1 MKPKPLVSL
10 NHLTVPV
17 VVDIRYTFKKTTKNH
32 SFQAEVSKLLDL
44 VANSLYSER
53 EIFLRELISN
63 SADACEKL
71 RYQSLSKKNILG
83 DDVDLKI
90 NVRVSK
96 KKKYIEIQDNGIGMT
111 EQELI
116 DNLGTIA
123 RSGTSKFMEAMKNKK
138 ETDVSAIGQF
148 GVGFYSSYMVADNVE
163 VISKGAEAEDSYL
176 WKSNGKENYSI
187 EKIDNTKRGTAI
199 KLLIKKDADEFLDS
213 FRLRSIITKYSN
225 YIPFPI
231 ILDDLDNSKEKE
243 EKINE
248 GDPLWLKEKK
258 DIKEEDYKQ
267 FYNNISFNF
276 DEPIKTI
283 HYNAEGVINYK
294 ALLYLPTNQPM
305 DLFNSERKNKIKL
318 YVQKVFITD
327 ECDEIMPNWLRFVPG
342 VVDSQDISLNI
353 SREMLQNNPVIEK
366 IKKGITNKVLNEIS
380 ALAKKDNIKFL
391 DFWTNFG
398 AVIKEGLYEFNDHH
412 EKILT
417 LLRFE
422 NSMNKEFMSLDKYVE
437 SMVKDQKEIYY
448 FANTDKD
455 HIQNSP
461 QLEAFTD
468 KKVPVLFMTDA
479 VDEFWLQNIGK
490 YKDYDFKSI
499 SKGKVDLSKVGENK
513 ETKKDSDKKINNNI
527 NNLAVLLKEELKE
540 SISDVIIS
548 NRLTKSP
555 VLLVAEESGMDI
567 NMEKLMKMHNQ
578 KTPDSKKIL
587 EINAEHPMIVK
598 ISENLSSFDHKKIS
612 QVILDQANIL
622 DGNVLSNP
630 TGYMESLTE
639 LFIK

>member
-1 MKPKPLVSL
+1 M
-10 NHLTVPV
+10 T
-17 VVDIRYTFKKTTKNH
+17 KKTAKNH

-83 DDVDLKI
+83 DDKDLKI

-96 KKKYIEIQDNGIGMT
+96 KKKFIEIQDNGIGMS

-148 GVGFYSSYMVADNVE
+148 GVGFYSSYMIADTVE
-163 VISKGAEAEDSYL
+163 VISKGAEEKDSYL

-187 EKIDNTKRGTAI
+187 EKIEDENRGTKI
-199 KLLIKKDADEFLDS
+199 KLLIKEDADEFLDS

-248 GDPLWLKEKK
+248 GDPLWLKDKK
-258 DIKEEDYKQ
+258 DIKDEDYKQ

-276 DEPIKTI
+276 DQPLKTI

-318 YVQKVFITD
+318 YVQKVFISD

-366 IKKGITNKVLNEIS
+366 IKKGITNKVLNEIG
-380 ALAKKDNIKFL
+380 ALSKKDNDKFL
-391 DFWTNFG
+391 DFWKNFG
-398 AVIKEGLYEFNDHH
+398 AVVKEGLYEYNDHH

-422 NSMNKEFMSLDKYVE
+422 NSINNEFISLDKYVE
-437 SMVKDQKEIYY
+437 NMVKDQKEIYY

-455 HIQNSP
+455 HIKNSP

-468 KKVPVLFMTDA
+468 KKVPVLFMIDA
-479 VDEFWLQNIGK
+479 VDEFWLQNINK
-490 YKDYDFKSI
+490 YKDYEFKSI
-499 SKGKVDLSKVGENK
+499 SKGKVDLTKVGD
-513 ETKKDSDKKINNNI
+513 TKDNEKNSDKKIDSKI
-527 NNLAVLLKEELKE
+527 NDLLVLLKEELKDK
-540 SISDVIIS
+540 ISNVIIS

-598 ISENLSSFDHKKIS
+598 ISQNLNNFDHKKIS
-612 QVILDQANIL
+612 QIILDQANIL

-630 TGYMESLTE
+630 SSYMESLTE

>member
-1 MKPKPLVSL
+1 M
-10 NHLTVPV
+10 T
-17 VVDIRYTFKKTTKNH
+17 DKTTKNH

-83 DDVDLKI
+83 DDKELRI

-96 KKKYIEIQDNGIGMT
+96 KKKYIEIQDNGIGMSN
-111 EQELI
+111 QELI

-123 RSGTSKFMEAMKNKK
+123 RSGTSKFMEAMKDKK
-138 ETDVSAIGQF
+138 DSNVSAIGQF
-148 GVGFYSSYMVADNVE
+148 GVGFYSSYMVSDTVE
-163 VISKGAEAEDSYL
+163 VTSKSAEDEKSYL
-176 WKSNGKENYSI
+176 WQSNGKENYTI
-187 EKIDNTKRGTAI
+187 EEIENKKRGTII
-199 KLLIKKDADEFLDS
+199 KLNIKKDAEEFLDA

-231 ILDDLDNSKEKE
+231 LLDDLDNTKEKE

-248 GDPLWLKEKK
+248 GDPLWLKDKK

-276 DEPIKTI
+276 DEPLKTI

-305 DLFNSERKNKIKL
+305 DLFNSEKKNKIKL

-327 ECDEIMPNWLRFVPG
+327 ECDEIMPNWLRFIPG

-353 SREMLQNNPVIEK
+353 SREMLQNNPIIEK
-366 IKKGITNKVLNEIS
+366 IKKGITNKVLNEINS
-380 ALAKKDNIKFL
+380 IAKKDDAKFL
-391 DFWTNFG
+391 DFWKNFG

-412 EKILT
+412 EKILN

-422 NSMNKEFMSLDKYVE
+422 NSLNSDSISLDSYVE
-437 SMVKDQKEIYY
+437 KMALDQKEIYY
-448 FANTDKD
+448 FANTDKEY
-455 HIQNSP
+455 IKNSP
-461 QLEAFTD
+461 QLESFLD
-468 KKVPVLFMTDA
+468 KKIPVLFMTDA

-490 YKDYDFKSI
+490 YKEFEFKSI
-499 SKGKVDLSKVGENK
+499 TKGKVDLSKVGEKQSK
-513 ETKKDSDKKINNNI
+513 EKSKDNKKIDNKI
-527 NNLAVLLKEELKE
+527 NDLTALLKNELKDK
-540 SISDVIIS
+540 ISDVIVS
-548 NRLTKSP
+548 DRLTKSP

-587 EINAEHPMIVK
+587 EINADHPMIVK
-598 ISENLSSFDHKKIS
+598 MSNNLNEFDHKKIS
-612 QVILDQANIL
+612 QIILDQANIL

-630 TGYMESLTE
+630 SGYMESLTE

>member
-1 MKPKPLVSL
+1 MLKSFQMTNKSSQ
-10 NHLTVPV
+10 
-17 VVDIRYTFKKTTKNH
+17 NH

-83 DDVDLKI
+83 DDTELKI
-90 NVRVSK
+90 HIRVSK
-96 KKKYIEIQDNGIGMT
+96 KKKIIEIQDNGIGMSN
-111 EQELI
+111 EELI

-123 RSGTSKFMEAMKNKK
+123 RSGTSKFMEAMKDKK
-138 ETDVSAIGQF
+138 DSNVSAIGQF
-148 GVGFYSSYMVADNVE
+148 GVGFYSSYMVSDIVE
-163 VISKGAEAEDSYL
+163 VSSKSAEDDKSYL
-176 WKSNGKENYSI
+176 WKSNGKENYTI
-187 EKIDNTKRGTAI
+187 EEIKNKKRGTII
-199 KLLIKKDADEFLDS
+199 KLSIKKDAEEFLDA

-231 ILDDLDNSKEKE
+231 LLDDLDNTKEKE

-248 GDPLWLKEKK
+248 GDPLWLKDKK
-258 DIKEEDYKQ
+258 NIKEEDYKQ

-276 DEPIKTI
+276 DEPLKTI

-305 DLFNSERKNKIKL
+305 DLFNSEKKNKIKL
-318 YVQKVFITD
+318 YVQKVFISD
-327 ECDEIMPNWLRFVPG
+327 ECDEIMPNWLRFIPG

-353 SREMLQNNPVIEK
+353 SREMLQNNPIIEK
-366 IKKGITNKVLNEIS
+366 IKKGISNKVLNEINTI
-380 ALAKKDNIKFL
+380 AKKDNAKFL
-391 DFWTNFG
+391 DFWKNFG

-412 EKILT
+412 DKILN

-422 NSMNKEFMSLDKYVE
+422 NSLNKESISLDSYVE
-437 SMVKDQKEIYY
+437 KMAKDQKEIYY
-448 FANTDKD
+448 FANTDKE
-455 HIQNSP
+455 HIKNSP
-461 QLEAFTD
+461 QLEVFLD
-468 KKVPVLFMTDA
+468 KKIPVLFMTDA

-490 YKDYDFKSI
+490 YKELEFKSI
-499 SKGKVDLSKVGENK
+499 TKGKVDLSKVGEKQSK
-513 ETKKDSDKKINNNI
+513 EKKENKKIDNKI
-527 NNLAVLLKEELKE
+527 NELAALLKNELKDK
-540 SISDVIIS
+540 ISDVTVS
-548 NRLTKSP
+548 DRLTKSP

-587 EINAEHPMIVK
+587 EINAEHPMIIK
-598 ISENLSSFDHKKIS
+598 ISDNLNVFDHKKIS
-612 QVILDQANIL
+612 QIILDQANIL

-630 TGYMESLTE
+630 SGYMESLTE

>member
-1 MKPKPLVSL
+1 
-10 NHLTVPV
+10 
-17 VVDIRYTFKKTTKNH
+17 
-32 SFQAEVSKLLDL
+32 
-44 VANSLYSER
+44 
-53 EIFLRELISN
+53 
-63 SADACEKL
+63 
-71 RYQSLSKKNILG
+71 
-83 DDVDLKI
+83 
-90 NVRVSK
+90 
-96 KKKYIEIQDNGIGMT
+96 
-111 EQELI
+111 
-116 DNLGTIA
+116 
-123 RSGTSKFMEAMKNKK
+123 
-138 ETDVSAIGQF
+138 
-148 GVGFYSSYMVADNVE
+148 
-163 VISKGAEAEDSYL
+163 
-176 WKSNGKENYSI
+176 
-187 EKIDNTKRGTAI
+187 
-199 KLLIKKDADEFLDS
+199 
-213 FRLRSIITKYSN
+213 
-225 YIPFPI
+225 
-231 ILDDLDNSKEKE
+231 
-243 EKINE
+243 
-248 GDPLWLKEKK
+248 
-258 DIKEEDYKQ
+258 
-267 FYNNISFNF
+267 
-276 DEPIKTI
+276 
-283 HYNAEGVINYK
+283 
-294 ALLYLPTNQPM
+294 M

-380 ALAKKDNIKFL
+380 ALAKKDNNKFL
-391 DFWTNFG
+391 DFWKNFG

-527 NNLAVLLKEELKE
+527 NNLAVLLKEELKD

>member
-1 MKPKPLVSL
+1 M
-10 NHLTVPV
+10 T
-17 VVDIRYTFKKTTKNH
+17 DKTTKNH

-83 DDVDLKI
+83 DDKELRI
-90 NVRVSK
+90 NIRVSK
-96 KKKYIEIQDNGIGMT
+96 KKKYIEIQDNGIGMSN
-111 EQELI
+111 QELI

-123 RSGTSKFMEAMKNKK
+123 RSGTSKFMEAMKDKK
-138 ETDVSAIGQF
+138 DSNVSAIGQF
-148 GVGFYSSYMVADNVE
+148 GVGFYSSYMVSDTVE
-163 VISKGAEAEDSYL
+163 VTSKSADDEKTHL
-176 WKSNGKENYSI
+176 WKSNGKENYTI
-187 EKIDNTKRGTAI
+187 EEIENKKRGTII
-199 KLLIKKDADEFLDS
+199 KLNIKKDAEEFLDA

-231 ILDDLDNSKEKE
+231 LLDDLDNTKEKE

-248 GDPLWLKEKK
+248 GDPLWLKDKK

-276 DEPIKTI
+276 DEPLKTI

-305 DLFNSERKNKIKL
+305 DLFNSEKKNKIKL

-327 ECDEIMPNWLRFVPG
+327 ECDEIMPNWLRFIPG

-353 SREMLQNNPVIEK
+353 SREMLQNNPIIEK
-366 IKKGITNKVLNEIS
+366 IKKGITNKVLNEINS
-380 ALAKKDNIKFL
+380 IAKKDDVKFL
-391 DFWTNFG
+391 DFWKNFG

-412 EKILT
+412 EKILN

-422 NSMNKEFMSLDKYVE
+422 NSLNSDSISLDSYVE
-437 SMVKDQKEIYY
+437 KMALDQKEIYY
-448 FANTDKD
+448 FANTDKEY
-455 HIQNSP
+455 IKNSP
-461 QLEAFTD
+461 QLESFLD
-468 KKVPVLFMTDA
+468 KKIPVLFMTDA

-490 YKDYDFKSI
+490 YKEFEFKSI
-499 SKGKVDLSKVGENK
+499 TKGKVDLSKVGEKQSK
-513 ETKKDSDKKINNNI
+513 EKSKDNKKIDNKI
-527 NNLAVLLKEELKE
+527 NDLTALLKNELKDK
-540 SISDVIIS
+540 ISDVIVS
-548 NRLTKSP
+548 DRLTKSP

-587 EINAEHPMIVK
+587 EINADHPMIIK
-598 ISENLSSFDHKKIS
+598 MSNNLNEFDHKKIS
-612 QVILDQANIL
+612 QIILDQANIL

-630 TGYMESLTE
+630 SGYMESLTE

>member
-1 MKPKPLVSL
+1 MKE
-10 NHLTVPV
+10 
-17 VVDIRYTFKKTTKNH
+17 KTTKNH

-53 EIFLRELISN
+53 EIFLRELVSN

-83 DDVDLKI
+83 DDKELKI
-90 NVRVSK
+90 NIRVSK
-96 KKKYIEIQDNGIGMT
+96 KKKFIEIQDNGIGMSND
-111 EQELI
+111 ELI

-138 ETDVSAIGQF
+138 DSDISAIGQF
-148 GVGFYSSYMVADNVE
+148 GVGFYSSYMVSDRVE
-163 VISKGAEAEDSYL
+163 VISKSIEDENSHL
-176 WKSNGKENYSI
+176 WKSNGKENYTI
-187 EKIDNTKRGTAI
+187 EEIENKKRGTII
-199 KLLIKKDADEFLDS
+199 KLSIKKDAEEFLDG

-231 ILDDLDNSKEKE
+231 FLDDLDNTKEKE

-248 GDPLWLKEKK
+248 GDPLWLKDKK
-258 DIKEEDYKQ
+258 DIKDEDYKQ

-276 DEPIKTI
+276 DEPLKTI

-305 DLFNSERKNKIKL
+305 DLFNSEKKNKIKL

-353 SREMLQNNPVIEK
+353 SREMLQNNPVIVK

-380 ALAKKDNIKFL
+380 TITKKDNVKFL
-391 DFWTNFG
+391 DFWKNFG

-422 NSMNKEFMSLDKYVE
+422 NSINKDSISLDSYVE
-437 SMVKDQKEIYY
+437 NMVKDQKEIYY
-448 FANTDKD
+448 FANTDKE
-455 HIQNSP
+455 HIKNSP
-461 QLEAFTD
+461 QLEVFVD
-468 KKVPVLFMTDA
+468 KKIPVLFMTDA

-490 YKDYDFKSI
+490 YKEFEFKSI
-499 SKGKVDLSKVGENK
+499 TKGKVDLSKLGDKKEN
-513 ETKKDSDKKINNNI
+513 DKHKSSKINNNKI
-527 NNLAVLLKEELKE
+527 NDLTVLLKNELKNN
-540 SISDVIIS
+540 ISDVIIS
-548 NRLTKSP
+548 DRLTKSP
-555 VLLVAEESGMDI
+555 VLLVAEESSMDI

-587 EINAEHPMIVK
+587 EINADHPMIVK
-598 ISENLSSFDHKKIS
+598 ISENLSNFDHKKIS
-612 QVILDQANIL
+612 QIILDQANIL